1 MVVSFASFNYHCLP
15 FTHMDDDGLKEIREK
30 RMAELKDKLEHQKV
44 DGTVI
49 TIEQSKIDETLRN
62 HPALVIDFW
71 AEWCGPCRRVAPAI
85 EELAQEFA
93 GKVTFGKCNTDYN
106 QQLAT
111 QLNISAIPNIV
122 FFSHGKMVD
131 RVIGAYPKEAIREK
145 VIRNFPS

>member
-1 MVVSFASFNYHCLP
+1 
-15 FTHMDDDGLKEIREK
+15 MDDRELDGIREK
-30 RMAELKDKLEHQKV
+30 RMAELKGKRERQDV
-44 DGTVI
+44 SGSVI
-49 TIEQSKIDETLRN
+49 TIDQLQIEAILRD

-71 AEWCGPCRRVAPAI
+71 AEWCGPCRRIGPAI

-93 GKVTFGKCNTDYN
+93 GKVTFGKCNTDEN
-106 QQLAT
+106 QQLAM

-145 VIRNFPS
+145 VIRNFP

>member
-1 MVVSFASFNYHCLP
+1 
-15 FTHMDDDGLKEIREK
+15 MDDRELDGIRER
-30 RMAELKDKLEHQKV
+30 RMAELKGKLERQDV
-44 DGTVI
+44 SGSVI
-49 TIEQSKIDETLRN
+49 TIDQLQIEAILRD

-71 AEWCGPCRRVAPAI
+71 AEWCGPCRRIGPAI

-93 GKVTFGKCNTDYN
+93 GKVTFGKCNTDEN
-106 QQLAT
+106 QQLAM

-145 VIRNFPS
+145 VLRNFP